1 MLYIDGISLNKIAK
15 ELREELLNKKIGK
28 IVQTS
33 SLAIT
38 LSFGKTNFV
47 VSAFPNLSLAYI
59 SEKKEDNFLEE
70 NTGFCLN
77 LRKHLLGSTLLDVE
91 EINFDR
97 ILVFHFSKLNE
108 LGVINHY
115 KLYFEPMGKHSNII
129 LTDKNN
135 KIIDLIK
142 RFSLEENSLRFLFP
156 GVEYSLPILEK
167 KISPMD
173 LTEIDF
179 YEYKNEGTLISKV
192 NGIGKYLLNNLDSYE
207 NFRKILNDT
216 IAPKI
221 FYKDK
226 ELILGTVLNIE
237 PKNYT
242 KVISF
247 ETSQEMI
254 NYYLE
259 NKNLS
264 NSYKLL
270 KDKLIAIT
278 KKNIKKIE
286 RTIKT
291 IEKEIEDRENYDRY
305 RELGDILAASLYS
318 LKKGMDKVDLY
329 DFYKDEM
336 CTISLDP
343 LLTPQSN
350 LEKIYKKYNK
360 TKKGLEYSL
369 ERVVEF
375 KNNLD
380 YFKGLELFIESS
392 ENLENLK
399 IIEEELISQK
409 FIKLPKTNKKKQ
421 KKQIKEYNYG
431 KDEIDGYTIYFG
443 RNNLE
448 NDNLTMKIANRE
460 EYWFHAKDVPGSHII
475 LKSETLPK
483 DETLIKIATLAGKM
497 SRSNPGDKVTIDYTK
512 KKYINKPKGAKP
524 GFVTYNIFDSIIV
537 TI

>member
-1 MLYIDGISLNKIAK
+1 
-15 ELREELLNKKIGK
+15 
-28 IVQTS
+28 
-33 SLAIT
+33 
-38 LSFGKTNFV
+38 
-47 VSAFPNLSLAYI
+47 
-59 SEKKEDNFLEE
+59 
-70 NTGFCLN
+70 
-77 LRKHLLGSTLLDVE
+77 
-91 EINFDR
+91 
-97 ILVFHFSKLNE
+97 
-108 LGVINHY
+108 
-115 KLYFEPMGKHSNII
+115 
-129 LTDKNN
+129 
-135 KIIDLIK
+135 
-142 RFSLEENSLRFLFP
+142 
-156 GVEYSLPILEK
+156 
-167 KISPMD
+167 
-173 LTEIDF
+173 
-179 YEYKNEGTLISKV
+179 
-192 NGIGKYLLNNLDSYE
+192 
-207 NFRKILNDT
+207 
-216 IAPKI
+216 
-221 FYKDK
+221 
-226 ELILGTVLNIE
+226 
-237 PKNYT
+237 
-242 KVISF
+242 
-247 ETSQEMI
+247 
-254 NYYLE
+254 
-259 NKNLS
+259 
-264 NSYKLL
+264 
-270 KDKLIAIT
+270 
-278 KKNIKKIE
+278 
-286 RTIKT
+286 
-291 IEKEIEDRENYDRY
+291 
-305 RELGDILAASLYS
+305 
-318 LKKGMDKVDLY
+318 MDKVDLY

-448 NDNLTMKIANRE
+448 NDNLTMKIAHRE